1 MFYRGM
7 GLYFRKEDIFFL
19 DEVLKQLIEVD
30 NKGDRGLCAID
41 EPICSLLKI
50 DKSFNDLQQIEKP
63 FIYYMHIFK
72 AYKVANVE
80 YNDDDFYHFLTANK
94 KTRSFYQNGGF
105 KKLYNTILNEE
116 NINHQQ
122 ALLVEKQIKEINR
135 NKYLSVIA
143 IVISLISLIVSL
155 LKS

>member
-1 MFYRGM
+1 M
-7 GLYFRKEDIFFL
+7 
-19 DEVLKQLIEVD
+19 
-30 NKGDRGLCAID
+30 
-41 EPICSLLKI
+41 
-50 DKSFNDLQQIEKP
+50 QQIEKP
-63 FIYYMHIFK
+63 FMHYMHIFK

-80 YNDDDFYHFLTANK
+80 YNDDDFYHFLTANE

-143 IVISLISLIVSL
+143 IVISFINQLNSVAP
-155 LKS
+155 

>member
-1 MFYRGM
+1 M

-30 NKGDRGLCAID
+30 NKGYRGLCAID

-63 FIYYMHIFK
+63 FMHYMHIFK

-80 YNDDDFYHFLTANK
+80 YNE
-94 KTRSFYQNGGF
+94 
-105 KKLYNTILNEE
+105 TIF
-116 NINHQQ
+116 I
-122 ALLVEKQIKEINR
+122 
-135 NKYLSVIA
+135 
-143 IVISLISLIVSL
+143 IS
-155 LKS
+155 

>member
-1 MFYRGM
+1 M
-7 GLYFRKEDIFFL
+7 
-19 DEVLKQLIEVD
+19 
-30 NKGDRGLCAID
+30 
-41 EPICSLLKI
+41 
-50 DKSFNDLQQIEKP
+50 
-63 FIYYMHIFK
+63 
-72 AYKVANVE
+72 
-80 YNDDDFYHFLTANK
+80 
-94 KTRSFYQNGGF
+94 